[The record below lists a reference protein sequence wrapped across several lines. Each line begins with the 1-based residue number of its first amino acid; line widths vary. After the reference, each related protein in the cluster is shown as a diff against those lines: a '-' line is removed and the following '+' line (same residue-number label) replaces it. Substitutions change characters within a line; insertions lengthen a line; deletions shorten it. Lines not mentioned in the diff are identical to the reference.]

1 MEVNKI
7 HNINFL
13 DNTLPD
19 KCANLI
25 IADPPYFEVKGA
37 FDFIWSDMKAYLQ
50 DVEKWSLDSK
60 RLLADNGTLFC

>member
-1 MEVNKI
+1 MELNKI

-25 IADPPYFEVKGA
+25 IAETNLTFK
-37 FDFIWSDMKAYLQ
+37 
-50 DVEKWSLDSK
+50 
-60 RLLADNGTLFC
+60 

>member
-1 MEVNKI
+1 MIEGINKI
-7 HNINFL
+7 HHMNFL

-37 FDFIWSDMKAYLQ
+37 FDFIWKSFDDYLK
-50 DVEKWSLDSK
+50 DVEK
-60 RLLADNGTLFC
+60 

>member
-1 MEVNKI
+1 MELNKI

-37 FDFIWSDMKAYLQ
+37 FDFIWSDM
-50 DVEKWSLDSK
+50 
-60 RLLADNGTLFC
+60 